1 MGVPRIKE
9 IIHCTREPKNVTISI
24 FLEPSTTF
32 EQAWL
37 HRGEL
42 VELTVG
48 KALSEPPR
56 ILRDPLTD
64 AMDDP
69 LQELHFA
76 VFETDVNMLSRH
88 VLRLDFDQ
96 ITLIQHGSLCVVV

>member
-1 MGVPRIKE
+1 MFCFPFKILFQG
-9 IIHCTREPKNVTISI
+9 TREPKNVTISI

-32 EQAWL
+32 EQAWF

-42 VELTVG
+42 IELTVG
-48 KALSEPPR
+48 KALSEAPR
-56 ILRDPLTD
+56 IVRAPLTD

-96 ITLIQHGSLCVVV
+96 VTLIQHG